1 MLLTVKVKL
10 CRGNVPVVVR
20 LSRRKGHQRFLG
32 GEGISKLKV
41 KRKAGSSLQNV
52 EMRVEGSKLVIE
64 IDLTKEFGTTKSGKS
79 VTIAGTNGAISVP
92 DREEVKLNLN
102 VYKPK

>member
-1 MLLTVKVKL
+1 
-10 CRGNVPVVVR
+10 
-20 LSRRKGHQRFLG
+20 
-32 GEGISKLKV
+32 
-41 KRKAGSSLQNV
+41 
-52 EMRVEGSKLVIE
+52 MRVEGSKLVIE